1 MSLLQESVDALTAA
15 AGMKKASPGRGWASS
30 AFALKAIWTW
40 SFFA

>member
-15 AGMKKASPGRGWASS
+15 AGWKKASPARTASS